1 MEVTCEHCQAKLN
14 IPDEKIPKDQAIIIS
29 CPRCKSKISLSTQK
43 SADKMPSPAESESR
57 PAREPEKKSYG
68 YGDYSDDEKLGFYEE
83 GTILALIMADN
94 RDHSEKIKSTV
105 EELGYRYVLSPNT
118 RDAIGKMRFHNFDLI
133 ILTDG
138 FDGQPLEHSPILNY
152 LNHIS
157 MSVRRR
163 IFVALLGEKFKT
175 MDNMMAFAM
184 SVNVIISTKDM
195 DKLSAIMKKA
205 ISDNEGFY
213 KVFIDTL
220 KEMGKA

>member
-1 MEVTCEHCQAKLN
+1 MEVTCTHCRATLN
-14 IPDEKIPKDQAIIIS
+14 IPDEKIPKDRAIKIS
-29 CPRCKSKISLSTQK
+29 CPRCKKKSPFQILK
-43 SADKMPSPAESESR
+43 SADKMSSSDESESR
-57 PAREPEKKSYG
+57 PARGLDKKSYG
-68 YGDYSDDEKLGFYEE
+68 YTDYSDDENLGFYEE

-105 EELGYRYVLSPNT
+105 EELGYRYILSPNT

-138 FDGQPLEHSPILNY
+138 FDGQPIEQSPILNY

-163 IFVALLGEKFKT
+163 IFVALLSDKFKT

-184 SVNVIISTKDM
+184 SVNVVISTKDM
-195 DKLSAIMKKA
+195 DKLPAIMKKS
-205 ISDNEGFY
+205 ISDNERFY

-220 KEMGKA
+220 NELGKA